1 MSAIHYGVFSTVNR
15 PLEYKESPCKWLQWP
30 GMTRLRRRLQSLTAK
45 NDKSTDGEGCLPPRC
60 FFQTYTWRNFPSAF
74 TYLPAHFDM
83 PGIYYRGYD
92 HNTEDARGGT
102 TLMNFPS
109 LSTIVSRLIFHF
121 FSFAIN
127 VSKLNSNA
135 KIVEHAIE
143 ITLVIIIGPVAETKP
158 TFNKEPQFR
167 DATSEC
173 KVQNRLTRSS
183 STIKQRLWRNSD
195 YL

>member
-1 MSAIHYGVFSTVNR
+1 
-15 PLEYKESPCKWLQWP
+15 
-30 GMTRLRRRLQSLTAK
+30 
-45 NDKSTDGEGCLPPRC
+45 
-60 FFQTYTWRNFPSAF
+60 
-74 TYLPAHFDM
+74 M

-173 KVQNRLTRSS
+173 KVQNRLTTSQEVQVQLNKDYEETP
-183 STIKQRLWRNSD
+183 TIWKLFGSSD
-195 YL
+195 YLATSAE